1 MWKSEGNA
9 VVKKVLEAQLARQEF
24 AHAYLFL
31 GEGVNTYALALAF
44 AHKIRGKQSGN
55 NDSDIFTLSV
65 SEDFGVAETREL
77 INRLSVR
84 PLSGKHKV
92 GIVDNAHML
101 NTQSANALLKTI
113 EEPSSST
120 IIMLVARNRSLPST
134 ILSRCQIFTC
144 YWPTAPSTTNAEE
157 VKNYIAEF
165 NEIPLNAIASQ
176 MGGKL
181 LFFLAIVVF
190 TEASHLEEGCES
202 FFTVIS
208 TMSPFF
214 NCENRG
220 DIFPLTL
227 AANAWSPMSECMEYA
242 KSKGVDASGKSI
254 TSPFGVNTKIRSL
267 KKSILRWE
275 RKLSG

>member
-165 NEIPLNAIASQ
+165 NEIRTSSFGRRMLAVQAMAAEDVESLRQRFHVWINHVLRFSELSLQDRVLMVRALSEAEAR
-176 MGGKL
+176 MYTNVNKKL
-181 LFFLAIVVF
+181 ILERLFLAI
-190 TEASHLEEGCES
+190 
-202 FFTVIS
+202 
-208 TMSPFF
+208 P
-214 NCENRG
+214 
-220 DIFPLTL
+220 
-227 AANAWSPMSECMEYA
+227 
-242 KSKGVDASGKSI
+242 
-254 TSPFGVNTKIRSL
+254 
-267 KKSILRWE
+267 
-275 RKLSG
+275 